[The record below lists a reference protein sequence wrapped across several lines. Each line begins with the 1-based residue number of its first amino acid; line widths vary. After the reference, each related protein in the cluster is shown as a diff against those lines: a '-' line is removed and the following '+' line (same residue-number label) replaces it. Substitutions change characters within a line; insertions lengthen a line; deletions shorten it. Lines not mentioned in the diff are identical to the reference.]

1 MLALSRFTAACL
13 AHPGKVLLAGLGLV
27 CVLAL
32 ALADRLLAEPVRS
45 WAERTLNANLRG
57 YTVRI
62 ARARPHLWRLGL
74 DLDSLVLVQDSH
86 PEPPVAD
93 FEAMEFSL
101 DWGPLLH
108 FKWAGDLTLRRPA
121 LHINLPQIQEAATS
135 KVRLRDRG
143 WQRAVEAIYPI
154 KLDRVKVEDGSLLYL
169 SGTPTSKP
177 LQLTRVAMVAA
188 NVRNIAAAKGTYP
201 SPVSLEAA
209 VFDTG
214 HVQFKGAA
222 DFLREPNPA
231 ATGEIQLTRVP
242 LDRLTPLAQSYQLK
256 TTGGMLSAKGTVE
269 YTPESQTAH
278 LTQVLFEQL
287 RVDYVTSSAT
297 RALETL
303 HGQQALALAKR
314 VRNAPSLLLQVDT
327 LRLTQSQI
335 GFENQT
341 ANPPYRLFMT
351 NVDMELANLSNQ
363 TRQGSSTFKTQGS
376 FMGSGTTQISGGI
389 QSTAHPVDMTL
400 RLQLDGARLTDL
412 NPFLLANVGVDVA
425 AGEFSAFT
433 ELKVAKGRMEGYLKV
448 LATDLKIYER
458 GKDHAK
464 PFGKRV
470 EMHVLQSMAWLFK
483 NRSTQQVATET
494 RISGATS
501 DPKIGEWEAIRRLIG
516 NGMVQGILPGFRNR
530 SQAKAPPKPGH
541 QPGPDAAQA
550 EASGAVPRH

>member
-1 MLALSRFTAACL
+1 MLSLSRFRAACR
-13 AHPGKVLLAGLGLV
+13 AHPGRVLLAGMALV
-27 CVLAL
+27 CGLAL
-32 ALADRLLAEPVRS
+32 AFADRLLAEPVRA
-45 WAERTLNANLRG
+45 WAERTLNANLQG

-93 FEAMEFSL
+93 VGAMEFAL
-101 DWGPLLH
+101 DWGPLLRY
-108 FKWAGDLTLRRPA
+108 KWAGDLTIRRPS

-135 KVRLRDRG
+135 KVSLRDRG

-154 KLDRVKVEDGSLLYL
+154 KLDRVRIEDGSLLYL
-169 SGTPTSKP
+169 SSAPTSKP
-177 LQLTRVAMVAA
+177 LQLTRVSMVAA

-214 HVQFKGAA
+214 HVQFRGAA
-222 DFLREPNPA
+222 DFLREPNLA
-231 ATGEIQLTRVP
+231 AKGEIQLTRVP

-256 TTGGMLSAKGTVE
+256 TTGGMLSAQGTVE
-269 YTPESQTAH
+269 YTPETQTAH

-297 RALETL
+297 RAQEAL
-303 HGQQALALAKR
+303 HGRQAIALAAR
-314 VRNAPSLLLQVDT
+314 VRNAPSLLLQVDV
-327 LRLTQSQI
+327 LRLTRSQI
-335 GFENQT
+335 GFVNQD
-341 ANPPYRLFMT
+341 AKPPYRLFMSDVDLELDHLT
-351 NVDMELANLSNQ
+351 NQKVPGSATFS
-363 TRQGSSTFKTQGS
+363 TRGT
-376 FMGSGTTQISGGI
+376 FMGSGTTRISGGFR
-389 QSTAHPVDMTL
+389 STARPVDMHL

-412 NPFLLANVGVDVA
+412 NDFLLANVGVDVA
-425 AGEFSAFT
+425 AGKGSVFT
-433 ELKVAKGRMEGYLKV
+433 ELKVSQGRMEGYLKV
-448 LATDLKIYER
+448 LTTDLKIYER

-470 EMHVLQSMAWLFK
+470 EMHVLQSLAWLFK

-501 DPKIGEWEAIRRLIG
+501 DPKLGEWEAIRRLIG
-516 NGMVQGILPGFRNR
+516 NGLVQGILPGFRDP
-530 SQAKAPPKPGH
+530 SQAKAAAKPG
-541 QPGPDAAQA
+541 PP
-550 EASGAVPRH
+550 AVPAAARIEGPGTASMH